1 MDFQLVS
8 DYRPRGDQG
17 RGPGDV
23 LWELVE
29 RYGRWKE
36 AA

>member
-17 RGPGDV
+17 HAIQESSPDWLPANSTRPFS
-23 LWELVE
+23 
-29 RYGRWKE
+29 
-36 AA
+36 A